1 MEGGALVSGT
11 GTSMKEDP
19 QQCLYLPPC
28 KSQNNK
34 KQPSVN
40 QEVGSLGGD
49 QAWRVEPS

>member
-1 MEGGALVSGT
+1 MEGGALMSGT

-40 QEVGSLGGD
+40 QEVGSRQTQKL
-49 QAWRVEPS
+49 QAP